1 MSKAYFSQQ
10 VCITPFAN
18 GRCQSLLQSTRM
30 GSNPL
35 IMVNVKIMVDV
46 KVYHG
51 QQDWVHSFANSGCE
65 SLLQSTRMDSNSLI
79 MVDVKV
85 YHGQQDWD
93 HSFANWMSKSTT
105 VN

>member
-1 MSKAYFSQQ
+1 MSKFTTVNEY
-10 VCITPFAN
+10 
-18 GRCQSLLQSTRM
+18 M
-30 GSNPL
+30 GSHPL
-35 IMVNVKIMVDV
+35 LMLDV
-46 KVYHG
+46 KVYYG
-51 QQDWVHSFANSGCE
+51 QQDCVHSFANNGCE

-85 YHGQQDWD
+85 YHGQQDWV